1 MEGSTTKSGL
11 PVETVNIMDKKSLE
25 TETNDNDTVNDTA
38 LGLIMLHKH
47 DNTGYDNLLEKYDNS
62 SLLPVDAACQIDC
75 GADVT
80 DNDNNV
86 SHDSDDTIILQKE
99 IEESNWENTKEN
111 QIQSTSNSHPENGLP
126 VETNNNIKVSKSD
139 NTDTAGLTTEL
150 SKLTVSPSNTV
161 NTTTSPHAS
170 QTINSDMTPVSP
182 NKGTVVFRSYKL
194 HHRATDTND
203 LVTSVPPDQT
213 TATNNTENEIQL
225 AKMPS
230 GNSTRPSPPNKYKIQ
245 KFEIDNVRYYSCMYC
260 NKHFDSIHHLNN
272 HHKRNHPPVSCDVC
286 NKIYDTPNSLIR
298 HSYTHLG
305 GQFKCKKCPES
316 FHFKSEQESHS
327 MKHSE

>member
-62 SLLPVDAACQIDC
+62 SLLPVNVACQIDC
-75 GADVT
+75 GADVM

-86 SHDSDDTIILQKE
+86 SHDSEDTIILQKE
-99 IEESNWENTKEN
+99 IEESIGENTKEN

-150 SKLTVSPSNTV
+150 SNTV
-161 NTTTSPHAS
+161 NTTASPRAS
-170 QTINSDMTPVSP
+170 QTINSDTTPVSP

-230 GNSTRPSPPNKYKIQ
+230 GNSTRPSPTNKYKI
-245 KFEIDNVRYYSCMYC
+245 
-260 NKHFDSIHHLNN
+260 
-272 HHKRNHPPVSCDVC
+272 
-286 NKIYDTPNSLIR
+286 
-298 HSYTHLG
+298 
-305 GQFKCKKCPES
+305 
-316 FHFKSEQESHS
+316 
-327 MKHSE
+327 